1 MSKHSLGLKK
11 GDDDLEVQVSQSTYL
26 RKQSWKFLNSRKLWW
41 YFPECYDAF
50 KVSGRQ
56 AVRRGRKILT
66 GVIPI
71 VASYFL
77 LSFLDRSNLGLQESL
92 HMSDHQFSLAITLTF
107 VVELPANLLLKKL
120 GPKFF
125 LPTIIT
131 IWGLVTM
138 LQGFVKSFNGLIC
151 ARQVSEFYGSL
162 QFLFYIPLI
171 FFFTFAGYQERNAVE
186 NRIVFASAS
195 LSGAFSGLLAYCLV
209 KLDGKG
215 GLDGWAWIFIVEGL
229 FTCCW
234 GILSYFF
241 FLDSIDASRFLTVNE
256 KKILITRLQKDRA
269 KAPIDETFSWAEVMQ
284 SFASPHVLMVVLA
297 FFLSGTSAFSMAY
310 FQPTRMMISSYVSD
324 KYGLRGLTI
333 SFCALIG
340 LVGYILFFVAEASQK
355 PLKYTSLFLSITGIY
370 SCTPPLLA
378 WISNNSAGSY
388 RRATSIALGCVGANL
403 GGICGTWIFP
413 SSESPKYRTG
423 TIINMAFSCGV
434 IIVTIINL
442 VYLRKVNEHKTKNS
456 EKILSKYKTSDNN
469 MDFKQNNP
477 EAWQELGDKHPNF
490 TYVY

>member
-1 MSKHSLGLKK
+1 
-11 GDDDLEVQVSQSTYL
+11 
-26 RKQSWKFLNSRKLWW
+26 
-41 YFPECYDAF
+41 
-50 KVSGRQ
+50 
-56 AVRRGRKILT
+56 
-66 GVIPI
+66 
-71 VASYFL
+71 
-77 LSFLDRSNLGLQESL
+77 
-92 HMSDHQFSLAITLTF
+92 
-107 VVELPANLLLKKL
+107 
-120 GPKFF
+120 
-125 LPTIIT
+125 
-131 IWGLVTM
+131 M

-151 ARQVSEFYGSL
+151 ARVFLGLAEGGMMPGIVLYLSYFYTRNEM
-162 QFLFYIPLI
+162 QWRIALF
-171 FFFTFAGYQERNAVE
+171 
-186 NRIVFASAS
+186 FASAS

-310 FQPTRMMISSYVSD
+310 FQPTIIKSFGYSNSLTQLLSVPPYAVAFIWMMISSYVSD

-423 TIINMAFSCGV
+423 TIINIAFSCGV

-469 MDFKQNNP
+469 MDFKQNNS